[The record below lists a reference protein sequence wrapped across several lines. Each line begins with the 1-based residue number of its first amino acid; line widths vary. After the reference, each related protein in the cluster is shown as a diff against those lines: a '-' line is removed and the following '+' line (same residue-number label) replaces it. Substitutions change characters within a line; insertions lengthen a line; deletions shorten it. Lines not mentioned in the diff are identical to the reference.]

1 MANKFKEIEYAI
13 KLQYTDYEVSEGDK
27 DNSKIEYIDAE

>member
-1 MANKFKEIEYAI
+1 MANKFKDIEYSI
-13 KLQYTDYEVSEGDK
+13 KLQYTDYVVPEGDE